1 MMAIAGMAAYSAQAA
16 VPTLTGTDVGYPSM
30 PGSFT
35 TSTDATGGTVY
46 TVVGGGGDIWGTADN
61 FYYAYFKVTGD
72 FDYVV
77 NVKSHVGNSGDGGWS
92 KAELM
97 ARVDDGSGF
106 PQGGDMFLANMA
118 TRPSSDTANG
128 APAGVNYRGP
138 QWRAQRDQNC
148 SWTTPNPA
156 YPPNATGNWLRL
168 ERVGNVL
175 YMYTSNDGKAW
186 SMYNPY
192 DPQGWDTSGSWP
204 PGTDNP
210 DVAFFNSAWPSEIM
224 LGLAVTAHNDG
235 DVSTVEFSNFG
246 PYTPTPV
253 AITTQPPANLSIPQ
267 NNALELKV
275 VATGDPVHYQ
285 WRKNG
290 TPIARAVG
298 PTYKVDLAQ
307 ISDAGEYTVR
317 VFGGGKEVISSPCV
331 VAVTVDTQAPTVK
344 KVTPDFSF
352 TAVRVEFSEPVTDT
366 ALTAG
371 NYKID
376 QGITVSSVA
385 RITPTTVALTTSK
398 MGEGVSYELTINGV
412 KDTANPANTIATDT
426 QVPFMSVKFETG
438 WATYE
443 RWDNANGQDYS
454 LADFIT
460 AVNEGTIRPP
470 DISTSV
476 AQFGGPWGATDYYSS
491 RVSGYFIPPSNGNYV
506 FFLAADDAANLYLS
520 TDDKPAN
527 KKLIAQESG
536 WSNQYQWQTIGGG
549 SSIEDKRSD
558 MFFGSEW
565 TTPNTITLTAGRR
578 YYIEILHDEGSGGDG
593 SDATFIKEGQTDP
606 TQDAAGMFLKGSA
619 IGSYLDP
626 NGAEITFEQQPQDV
640 ATEEGRSGTFT
651 VKATGKS
658 NYGSTVTYQW
668 QKAAPG
674 STTFTDIAGAT
685 SDTYTTPALTLADDG
700 SKFQVIC
707 KVPTLA
713 KTSSAA
719 TLTINTDKLGP
730 LVVGVGAVK
739 NPTSGFDVGV
749 SFDEPVDQ
757 ASATTVGNYTL
768 SAGAISAVKYYKS
781 SPGVVLTVSGL
792 TAGNKYSVTV
802 KNILDLK
809 GNKMI
814 DTSREFT
821 VSKMSWGVVG
831 ASELNLGNGVLAV
844 AENGFDVYSD
854 GIAEWG
860 TYDEAALVYEE
871 ITGDFDKKVRI
882 EYQDSSSQWARA
894 GLVVRDVTNF
904 GVDRA
909 TQEGGAA
916 GRYQKVH
923 VNPVQTAMGTGGNN
937 SWEGNRRL
945 ETGAA
950 TTTAGGGGVPKYPNA
965 WCRLQRSND
974 VFTIYRSDDGKN
986 WTQLGQTVTGEGGFV
1001 EPMPAKVFVG
1011 IDYSPE
1017 NGNIGEDTGLR
1028 AMWMAKFR
1036 DYGDTFAPEPITP
1049 EINIARDGAA
1059 VKITFTGKLQSADA
1073 LTGTFQDVTGAASPY
1088 TIPVETSIKFYRA
1101 ASQ

>member
-1 MMAIAGMAAYSAQAA
+1 MAAYSAQAA

-35 TSTDATGGTVY
+35 TSTDTTGGTVY

-317 VFGGGKEVISSPCV
+317 VFGGGVEVISSPCV

-344 KVTPDFSF
+344 KITPEVSF
-352 TAVRVEFSEPVTDT
+352 TSVRVEFSEPVTDT

-426 QVPFMSVKFETG
+426 KAPFISLKFDTG
-438 WATYE
+438 MATYE
-443 RWDNANGQDYS
+443 RWDNANGDPGA

-460 AVNEGTIRPP
+460 ALNEGTIRPP
-470 DISTSV
+470 DLIASV
-476 AQFGGPWGATDYYSS
+476 AQFGGPWGATDNYSS
-491 RVSGYFIPPSNGNYV
+491 RVSGYFVPPSNGDYV

-549 SSIEDKRSD
+549 STVEDKRSD
-558 MFFGSEW
+558 TFFSSEW
-565 TTPNTITLTAGRR
+565 PTPNQITLRAGQR
-578 YYIEILHDEGSGGDG
+578 YYIEILHDEGTGGDG
-593 SDATFIKEGQTDP
+593 SDATFVKSGETDP
-606 TQDAAGMFLKGSA
+606 TQDAAGMFLKGSV
-619 IGSYLDP
+619 IGTYLDP
-626 NGAEITFEQQPQDV
+626 NGAGITINEQPKSVTIAQNTTTILSV
-640 ATEEGRSGTFT
+640 SAAGTS
-651 VKATGKS
+651 V
-658 NYGSTVTYQW
+658 YGTNVTYQW
-668 QKAAPG
+668 QRAAKGSSTFADISGATSRTYTTPVMALADDGAQFRVVCKVPTVVVTSEAAVISINTDVTLPTVVSAGVLKGTQRVGVAFNELMDEASAETTGNYTVSGATVSSAVLHYGKYVELNLSTAISAAPTVTVKSVKDLAGNVMADATVTGELVDMISSDIGDPGVDPLQEGYGFAMGKGAFFVAGGGHDIWDAADGFHFVYKEFTGAFDARVRVEAMNPSGLSTWAKAELMVRESTAAG
-674 STTFTDIAGAT
+674 SRHNSVCTTRPAPAGENAIEAQWRDATDGASGNFRVLTPVPYPNAWVRLVREDVTNNEVKLYTSTDGVNWTLGNTHTTAGDLLPAKLLIGMAVTSHDNSGNDVLAEGLFQSFSVAPYQAVVDPQLKVGVEAGQVVITWAAGTLVSSPTVTGPYTPVAGAT
-685 SDTYTTPALTLADDG
+685 SPYKVTPTPGAM
-700 SKFQVIC
+700 FYQV
-707 KVPTLA
+707 
-713 KTSSAA
+713 
-719 TLTINTDKLGP
+719 
-730 LVVGVGAVK
+730 
-739 NPTSGFDVGV
+739 
-749 SFDEPVDQ
+749 Q
-757 ASATTVGNYTL
+757 
-768 SAGAISAVKYYKS
+768 
-781 SPGVVLTVSGL
+781 
-792 TAGNKYSVTV
+792 
-802 KNILDLK
+802 
-809 GNKMI
+809 
-814 DTSREFT
+814 
-821 VSKMSWGVVG
+821 
-831 ASELNLGNGVLAV
+831 
-844 AENGFDVYSD
+844 
-854 GIAEWG
+854 
-860 TYDEAALVYEE
+860 
-871 ITGDFDKKVRI
+871 
-882 EYQDSSSQWARA
+882 Q
-894 GLVVRDVTNF
+894 
-904 GVDRA
+904 
-909 TQEGGAA
+909 
-916 GRYQKVH
+916 
-923 VNPVQTAMGTGGNN
+923 
-937 SWEGNRRL
+937 
-945 ETGAA
+945 
-950 TTTAGGGGVPKYPNA
+950 
-965 WCRLQRSND
+965 
-974 VFTIYRSDDGKN
+974 
-986 WTQLGQTVTGEGGFV
+986 
-1001 EPMPAKVFVG
+1001 
-1011 IDYSPE
+1011 
-1017 NGNIGEDTGLR
+1017 
-1028 AMWMAKFR
+1028 
-1036 DYGDTFAPEPITP
+1036 
-1049 EINIARDGAA
+1049 
-1059 VKITFTGKLQSADA
+1059 
-1073 LTGTFQDVTGAASPY
+1073 
-1088 TIPVETSIKFYRA
+1088 
-1101 ASQ
+1101 